1 MKPVFRYVFS
11 MIVSG
16 RINRLMIVGAPVLAL
31 ALALWMGSGADP
43 MGRAQ
48 ISLSMS
54 FIVQLFGAYMA
65 LAGVVVTMRSNGS
78 LLWLFDRGFS
88 QGRILTIM
96 MLVGAPLA
104 FAQSLFVLLGVFASG
119 AITTGTLTLAILG
132 AFLESLGVSAAGILI
147 GTISRDVAILQWAS
161 LPLLLLGAL
170 AINLAPA
177 LGATATAL
185 VPFGVGMAM
194 CLAGTDQPALLV
206 LALVI
211 SVGWAVVFLLA
222 SKKKWSWSDRG
233 K

>member
-1 MKPVFRYVFS
+1 MKTVFRYVLS
-11 MIVSG
+11 MVVSG

-43 MGRAQ
+43 AVKVQM
-48 ISLSMS
+48 SLSMS

-78 LLWLFDRGFS
+78 LLWLFDRGFR
-88 QGRILTIM
+88 QGRILTIL

-104 FAQSLFVLLGVFASG
+104 FAQSLFVLLGVYASG
-119 AITTGTLTLAILG
+119 IITTDTMGLAILG
-132 AFLESLGVSAAGILI
+132 ALLESLGVSAAGILV

-177 LGATATAL
+177 FGATVTAL
-185 VPFGVGMAM
+185 VPFGVGMAIG
-194 CLAGTDQPALLV
+194 LAGAGQSALLV
-206 LALVI
+206 VALVI
-211 SVGWAVVFLLA
+211 AVGWSLVFLVA
-222 SKKKWSWSDRG
+222 SKKMWSWSDRG
-233 K
+233 

>member
-1 MKPVFRYVFS
+1 MTPVYRYVLS
-11 MIVSG
+11 MVVSG
-16 RINRLMIVGAPVLAL
+16 RINQLMIVGAPVLAL
-31 ALALWMGSGADP
+31 VLALWMGSGAEP
-43 MGRAQ
+43 AARAQ
-48 ISLSMS
+48 VSLSMS

-88 QGRILTIM
+88 QGRILSVM

-104 FAQSLFVLLGVFASG
+104 FAQSLFVLVGVFTAG
-119 AITTGTLTLAILG
+119 AITMDTLALALLG

-177 LGATATAL
+177 IGATATAFA
-185 VPFGVGMAM
+185 PFGIGMA
-194 CLAGTDQPALLV
+194 LSLSGTDQLALLG

-211 SVGWAVVFLLA
+211 AIAWTIAFLLA
-222 SKKKWSWSDRG
+222 SKTMWSWSDRG

>member
-104 FAQSLFVLLGVFASG
+104 FAQSLFVLLGVFAAG

-185 VPFGVGMAM
+185 VPFGGGMAM

-211 SVGWAVVFLLA
+211 AVGWAVVFLLA